1 MKTLKHILS
10 LALLIGSFAACNDGP
25 ELDKAK
31 LGDYGSTLL
40 MWQNGDCFELDWSDS
55 RLYTTDGYHVV
66 TIDNKLSFD
75 VGVSIFDG
83 STPLGSHFYVVKK
96 VDGTQTKATINI
108 SEIVAVLGQK
118 VFTEQVEFG
127 LFLVDEND
135 KVVSTIFSASDW
147 IDTDK
152 INEIRHEYEK
162 DNSWFFC
169 GTAAEGEVQS
179 DMPKIEVGAC
189 AESFEAQLCNIF
201 HGLDNQRAGESFELT
216 FDVMWVGADNRDSKS
231 ISIWTGK
238 NPDYDFLH
246 YNYRWTDEN
255 TELLNPD
262 GSCIQSV
269 EDIRLPNRQFTTVAL
284 RGTIGKA
291 GADYIGIQINLGE
304 NNEMEESV
312 GTFYFKNMRVRMGGK
327 IVSESYMERTQG
339 DYLISVEPSDGGQVL
354 GAGYY
359 NSGESVE
366 LTAIPDRN
374 KFFNGWSDGQ
384 IDNPRT
390 VWVTGNTQVKA
401 IFWDYDIDHLFQLSI
416 TASGGGYVFGATI
429 YRSGEEAELTAVAED
444 GYRFAGWSD
453 GSTENPRKF
462 FVTEEVDLVA
472 YFIKKISVGYNYYNE
487 WYIELKD
494 EWRNA
499 AIGDVSDDGI
509 SRIHLKKESSVLGV
523 QYCVAFSE
531 LEGQMESLGK
541 PFKLSFEVK
550 WESDDSDEAS
560 FSIYT
565 GKWKWSDYYEYSDYE
580 YQWEINSEIIFVN
593 GLRNQFETEY
603 TANNEWKRYEIEG
616 TIGKDGLRTISV
628 QMNLSGYE
636 KGDVKK
642 INSQGTFSFKN
653 ITVEIDGE
661 SVWTSESD

>member
-1 MKTLKHILS
+1 M
-10 LALLIGSFAACNDGP
+10 IGSFAACNDGP

-31 LGDYGSTLL
+31 LSDYGSTLL

-96 VDGTQTKATINI
+96 VDGTQTKATVNI

-127 LFLVDEND
+127 VFLVDEND
-135 KVVSTIFSASDW
+135 KAVSTIFSASDW

-201 HGLDNQRAGESFELT
+201 HGLDNQKAGESFELT
-216 FDVMWVGADNRDSKS
+216 FDVIWVGADNRDSKS

-339 DYLISVEPSDGGQVL
+339 DYLISVEPSEGGQVL
-354 GAGYY
+354 GTGYY
-359 NSGESVE
+359 NLGESME

-374 KFFNGWSDGQ
+374 KFFNGWSDGNTH
-384 IDNPRT
+384 NPRT
-390 VWVTGNTQVKA
+390 IWVKGNTQVKA
-401 IFWDYDIDHLFQLSI
+401 VFGDYDITQFYTVNVTHSE
-416 TASGGGYVFGATI
+416 GGYVEGATI
-429 YRSGEEAELTAVAED
+429 YTCGETAVLAAVPLD
-444 GYRFAGWSD
+444 GYRFVSWSD
-453 GSTENPRKF
+453 GSTENPREF
-462 FVTEEVDLVA
+462 IVTEAVELSV
-472 YFIKKISVGYNYYNE
+472 YFTRALNVGCIRANE
-487 WYIELKD
+487 WYMDFDNGWESV
-494 EWRNA
+494 A
-499 AIGDVSDDGI
+499 VSDVTDDGI
-509 SRIHLKKESSVLGV
+509 TKIRLGEISQDANASAV
-523 QYCVAFSE
+523 QFCILLDA
-531 LEGQMESLGK
+531 LRGQIDALGK
-541 PFKLSFEVK
+541 TFKLSFDVK
-550 WESDDSDEAS
+550 WESDDSDVAS
-560 FSIYT
+560 FSIFT
-565 GKWKWSDYYEYSDYE
+565 GKQSLLEMNSNYE
-580 YQWEINSEIIFVN
+580 YQWDEDVNNELVFEN

-603 TANNEWKRYEIEG
+603 TATDDWNRYEVEG
-616 TIGKDGLRTISV
+616 IIGENGKYYIGI
-628 QMNLSGYE
+628 QMNLAGYE
-636 KGDVKK
+636 KNGVKI
-642 INSQGTFSFKN
+642 INKPGTFSFKN

-661 SVWTSESD
+661 QVW